1 MTFSENLRRQADAI
15 YRRIFDHPMVT
26 GIGDGSLP
34 VDRFKFY
41 VKQDYLYLVEYAK
54 VTALA
59 VAKGRNVDTMSRLAS
74 LLHETLNTEM
84 ELHRSYCREF
94 GISRE
99 ELESTTAA
107 PTTHA
112 YTRHL
117 LTVAYEEGFTSITTS
132 MVPCQWGYAEIGLR
146 LAERGRPVHHPL
158 YCRWVD
164 MYASEEFQSLAAWL
178 RQLVDEAAQ
187 GLGPAELARAE
198 QAFLTSAR
206 YEYLFWDMAW
216 KLEEWP
222 I

>member
-1 MTFSENLRRQADAI
+1 MTFSESLRHRADPI
-15 YRRIFDHPMVT
+15 YRHIFEHPMVT
-26 GIGDGSLP
+26 GIGDGALP
-34 VDRFKFY
+34 VSRFKFY
-41 VKQDYLYLVEYAK
+41 VKQDYLFLIEYAK

-59 VAKGRNVDTMSRLAS
+59 VAKGRNLDAMGRLAN

-94 GISRE
+94 GVSRD
-99 ELESTTAA
+99 ELESTAPA

-117 LTVAYEEGFTSITTS
+117 LTVAYEDSFASIAAAMS
-132 MVPCQWGYAEIGLR
+132 PCQWGYAEIGRR
-146 LAERGRPVHHPL
+146 LAERGRPTNNPL
-158 YCRWVD
+158 YCQWVD
-164 MYASEEFQSLAAWL
+164 MYASEDFQSLAAWL
-178 RQLVDEAAQ
+178 RRMVDEAAE
-187 GLGPAELARAE
+187 GLGAPEIARVE

-222 I
+222 V

>member
-1 MTFSENLRRQADAI
+1 MTFSENLRRQADPI
-15 YRRIFDHPMVT
+15 YRRIFEHPMVT
-26 GIGDGSLP
+26 GIGDGTLP

-59 VAKGRNVDTMSRLAS
+59 VAKGRSLDTMGRLAL

-99 ELESTTAA
+99 ELESTAPA

-117 LTVAYEEGFTSITTS
+117 LTVAYEEGFASIAAS
-132 MVPCQWGYAEIGLR
+132 MAPCQWGYAEIGLR
-146 LAERGRPVHHPL
+146 LAERGRPVHQPL
-158 YCRWVD
+158 YCQWVD

-178 RQLVDEAAQ
+178 RPLVDEAAQ
-187 GLGPAELARAE
+187 ELGPAELARAE